1 MSEISI
7 IEPVANVLKAYSSI
21 TGNDMEARLALFSA
35 VATSELLTTVLD
47 KELELKDVVIEPSEF
62 TNEVTGEAS
71 IEPRVTLVMADG
83 KSYRGT
89 SVPLHRDI
97 VRMLAIVGEP
107 SAWTRPLKIVIAR
120 EGKAPASYLTLK
132 SVK

>member
-1 MSEISI
+1 MSDIAI
-7 IEPVANVLKAYSSI
+7 IEPVASSIKPYSSI
-21 TGNDMEARLALFSA
+21 VAADMETRLALFSA

-47 KELELKDVVIEPSEF
+47 KELELQHVVIEPSEF
-62 TNEVTGEAS
+62 TNEVTGETS
-71 IEPRVTLVMADG
+71 IEPRVTLVTTDG

-89 SVPLHRDI
+89 SLPLHRDI

-107 SAWTRPLKIVIAR
+107 GDWSRPVKIVISR

-132 SVK
+132 SAK